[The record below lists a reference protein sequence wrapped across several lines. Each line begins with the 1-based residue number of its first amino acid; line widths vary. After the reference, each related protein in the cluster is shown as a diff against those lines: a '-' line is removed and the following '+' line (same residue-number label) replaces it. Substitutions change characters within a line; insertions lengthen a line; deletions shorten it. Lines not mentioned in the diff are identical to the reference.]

1 MACGRSCT
9 RVCPALGNSSRRAIQ
24 HLPGYGYKLGT
35 WPFLQQ
41 SGLLLPCR
49 RLQWKWNY
57 PRYCHRFNK
66 SSLRKLN
73 ASQPVTFLIS
83 TRCVGRKNV
92 LSPQFQ
98 RVVSPVSMCCLSCF
112 NVLSLLLQRV
122 VPFGLNGS
130 FFNFVTLP
138 FSPLSGSS
146 PR

>member
-1 MACGRSCT
+1 MACGRSCA
-9 RVCPALGNSSRRAIQ
+9 RVCSALGNSSRRAIQ

-98 RVVSPVSMCCLSCF
+98 RVVPFVSTCWTFWVEWKFLQFCYFVVFATLRF
-112 NVLSLLLQRV
+112 FPYITNIIARHSL
-122 VPFGLNGS
+122 FI
-130 FFNFVTLP
+130 
-138 FSPLSGSS
+138 
-146 PR
+146 

>member
-1 MACGRSCT
+1 MACGRSCA

-66 SSLRKLN
+66 SSPRKLN

-92 LSPQFQ
+92 LSPPFQ
-98 RVVSPVSMCCLSCF
+98 RVGPPVSTCWTFWVEWKFLQFCYFAVFATLRF
-112 NVLSLLLQRV
+112 FPYITYIIARHSL
-122 VPFGLNGS
+122 FI
-130 FFNFVTLP
+130 
-138 FSPLSGSS
+138 
-146 PR
+146 